1 MVRREAYLKKMRPF
15 VGTDVVKVVTGM
27 RRSGKSV
34 LLEQMRDEITAK
46 GKGTK
51 VVYLDFEDRG
61 NAALLDGEV
70 LYRELE
76 RAVAGADGA
85 GVAFFLDEIN
95 DVEGWETA
103 INSIRKR
110 PGADIYLTGSN
121 SRLLSGELATHLTG
135 RFVEIGIAPF
145 SFGEFCEAAGEVFP
159 GKGAEELFELYLAR
173 GGMPFLAKIGWEE
186 EASRQYLE
194 DLFWAILSKDV
205 VRRKGIRDVDLL
217 ERVVR
222 FAFEE
227 SGHSFSARSVVRF
240 LKSERRTTTAETV
253 LNHLGACEE
262 AFLLKRFDREDL
274 VGKRLLAVDEKYYAM
289 DHGLRRAVLGGN
301 AAGDIDQALEGI
313 VLGELVRRGWRVS
326 VGRVGGRE
334 VDFVCERSG
343 ERRYVQVAYLMPT
356 AETRAREFG
365 ALAAIRD
372 QWPKMVLSLDRHDFG
387 RGGIRHRAIPE
398 FLLEGM
404 GRRG

>member
-1 MVRREAYLKKMRPF
+1 MVRREMYLKQMKPF

-34 LLEQMRDEITAK
+34 LLEQMRDEILAR
-46 GKGTK
+46 GGGTK
-51 VVYLDFEDRG
+51 PVYIDFEDRR
-61 NAALLDGEV
+61 NAPLLDGAV
-70 LYRELE
+70 LHRELD
-76 RAVAGADGA
+76 RALEAADGN

-95 DVEGWETA
+95 DVDGWETA

-145 SFGEFCEAAGEVFP
+145 SFAEFREAASETFP
-159 GKGAEELFELYLAR
+159 EKDNAELFDLYLER
-173 GGMPFLAKIGWEE
+173 GGLPFLGKIGYEA

-194 DLFWAILSKDV
+194 DLFWAILSKDI

-222 FAFEE
+222 FALEQ

-253 LNHLGACEE
+253 LNHLSACTE
-262 AFLLKRFDREDL
+262 AFLLRRCDREDL
-274 VGKRLLAVDEKYYAM
+274 AGKRLLSVDEKYYAM

-301 AAGDIDQALEGI
+301 AADDIDQALEGI
-313 VLGELVRRGWRVS
+313 VLGELVRRGWRVT
-326 VGRVGGRE
+326 VGRIGGRE
-334 VDFVCERSG
+334 VDFVCERPG
-343 ERRYVQVAYLMPT
+343 ERLYVQVAYLMPT
-356 AETRAREFG
+356 AETREREFG
-365 ALAAIRD
+365 ALEAIRD
-372 QWPKMVLSLDRHDFG
+372 QWPKLVLSLDHHDFG
-387 RGGIRHRAIPE
+387 RGGIRHRSIPD
-398 FLLEGM
+398 FLL
-404 GRRG
+404 RGLG